1 MQPWSNF
8 FEMVGAA
15 AATLLGL
22 LFVSVSVNAQTILG
36 TERKH
41 PKRLAEQAFQNYLA
55 ILFLSL
61 FALFAGLSA
70 SGFGYSILGATA
82 IWSFWILTRVY
93 LSLSD
98 PDIRESRWQMLRR
111 YIAPLVGFGLLV
123 YAGFE
128 MVLYKE
134 YQVQNV
140 ATALL
145 VLLVSATVVSW
156 ELLIS
161 VAQEKYAPPKG

>member
-1 MQPWSNF
+1 MQGWSNF
-8 FEMVGAA
+8 YEMIGAA

-22 LFVSVSVNAQTILG
+22 LFVSVSVNAQAILG
-36 TERKH
+36 TGRKH

-55 ILFLSL
+55 VLFISL
-61 FALFAGLSA
+61 IALFAGLSA

-98 PDIRESRWQMLRR
+98 PDARESRVQMLRR

-123 YAGFE
+123 YSGFE
-128 MVLYKE
+128 MVLGKE
-134 YQVQNV
+134 YQAQNV

-161 VAQEKYAPPKG
+161 VAGEKHTTLKE